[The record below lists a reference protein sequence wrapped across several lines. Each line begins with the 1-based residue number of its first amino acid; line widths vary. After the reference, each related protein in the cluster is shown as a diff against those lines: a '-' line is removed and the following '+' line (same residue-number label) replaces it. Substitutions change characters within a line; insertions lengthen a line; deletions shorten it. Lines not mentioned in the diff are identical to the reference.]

1 MIELADTSA
10 WIARDRDP
18 ELSRSFAESVA
29 RRHVAI
35 CDPVKIELLRTARDV
50 GDFQLLRE
58 ELDALPQV
66 AAGSRVWRRAL
77 DVFEGLAA
85 QGPLHHRG
93 IPLADLLVA
102 AAAELAGMPVAHYDR
117 DFDRIAEVTGQPVRA
132 IASLG
137 SL

>member
-1 MIELADTSA
+1 MNELADTSA
-10 WIARDRDP
+10 WIARRRDP
-18 ELSRSFAESVA
+18 ELSRAFAESVA
-29 RRHVAI
+29 RREVAI
-35 CDPVKIELLRTARDV
+35 CDPVRFEILRTARDV
-50 GDFQLLRE
+50 DDFRVLRA

-77 DVFEGLAA
+77 DVFEGLAE

-102 AAAELAGMPVAHYDR
+102 AAAELAGIGVVHYDGH
-117 DFDRIAEVTGQPVRA
+117 FDRIAEVTGQPVRA
-132 IASLG
+132 IAPLG